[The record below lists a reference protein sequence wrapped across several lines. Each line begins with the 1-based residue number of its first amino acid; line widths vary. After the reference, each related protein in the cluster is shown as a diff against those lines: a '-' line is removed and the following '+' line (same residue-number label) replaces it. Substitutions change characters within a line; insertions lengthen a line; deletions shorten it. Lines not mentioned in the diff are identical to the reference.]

1 MTYRSIDAYV
11 SDLTRRL
18 RVRRRTR
25 RRIEQEV
32 TAHLADLVAE
42 EEATGM
48 TPQAAARRA
57 AERFG
62 RPEALAAEFNRN
74 AAEHLLRRASWALAG
89 CAAVAFVAT
98 GVWVR
103 DGGALTAWPD
113 DLLFGLTTQVLVQV
127 AGVCALIGLFLAVVA
142 PWIRHVPLA
151 GAAARRAGRSVVLA
165 AAALLPVAVVAG
177 GNVARTTV
185 PLERVLFVA
194 VAVTVPLASGWAWL
208 AASRAGLLAGEG
220 DATTLDAVVECCQTL
235 LTRTAWSARG
245 YERAA
250 ALWARCEER
259 APGGISWFQLRR
271 HPWRAALSLSIAAGV
286 ALKAPDLVIKG
297 EVDLS
302 AAGVEAAAA
311 FLGYCLLG
319 GLLGLRGRLS
329 AEPTEAGPAA

>member
-1 MTYRSIDAYV
+1 MTYRSVDAYV
-11 SDLTRRL
+11 SDLAHRL
-18 RVRRRTR
+18 RVGRRTR

-32 TAHLADLVAE
+32 AAHLADLVAE

-57 AERFG
+57 SERFG
-62 RPEALAAEFNRN
+62 QPEALAAEFNRN

-89 CAAVAFVAT
+89 CAAVAFVAA

-151 GAAARRAGRSVVLA
+151 GAGARRAGRSMVLA
-165 AAALLPVAVVAG
+165 AAALLPVAVVAA
-177 GNVARTTV
+177 GNVARTTA
-185 PLERVLFVA
+185 PLERALLVL

-208 AASRAGLLAGEG
+208 AASRADLLEGEG
-220 DATTLDAVVECCQTL
+220 DATTLDAVVECCEAL
-235 LTRTAWSARG
+235 LIRTAWSARG
-245 YERAA
+245 YQHAA
-250 ALWARCEER
+250 VLWARCEER

-286 ALKAPDLVIKG
+286 ALKMPDLLIKG
-297 EVDLS
+297 EVDLP
-302 AAGVEAAAA
+302 AAGIEAAAV
-311 FLGYCLLG
+311 FLSYCLLG
-319 GLLGLRGRLS
+319 GLLGLRAPRP
-329 AEPTEAGPAA
+329 AEPTRPGLAG